1 MPTYTADLSVA
12 SLDKLLSDVK
22 DYKAKVEAAPA
33 KITERLAEIGAEAI
47 QQNISGITDPDGN
60 APGTVG
66 MQVEGSSAKVFEKGD
81 QIAFLEYGTGEQG
94 ATSPHPKAAEAGRK
108 YNVGPY
114 IHKMKNGKMMWH
126 YRDKLR
132 GGHWRTTNGI
142 PAQKQV
148 LKAALTMRDN
158 IVPVAKEALK

>member
-1 MPTYTADLSVA
+1 MPTFQADLSVG

-22 DYKAKVEAAPA
+22 DYKAKVETAPA
-33 KITERLAEIGAEAI
+33 KITEQLAEIGAEAI
-47 QQNISGITDPDGN
+47 QQNVAGITDLDGN

-66 MQVEGSSAKVFEKGD
+66 MQVEGGSAKVFQKGK

-94 ATSPHPKAAEAGRK
+94 AASPHPKYAVAGWH
-108 YNVGPY
+108 YNSGKN
-114 IHKMKNGKMMWH
+114 IRQMKNGKMMWH
-126 YRDKLR
+126 YFDNLK
-132 GGHWRTTNGI
+132 GHWRTTNGI

-148 LKAALTMRDN
+148 LRTALTMRDN

>member
-1 MPTYTADLSVA
+1 MPDFSADLSVA

-22 DYKAKVEAAPA
+22 GYKAKVEAAPD
-33 KITERLAEIGAEAI
+33 KITEQLAKIGAEAI

-66 MQVEGSSAKVFEKGD
+66 MEVSGESAKVFQKGK
-81 QIAFLEYGTGEQG
+81 QVAYLEYGTGEQG
-94 ATSPHPKAAEAGRK
+94 AAKKHPKYTVAGWE
-108 YNVGPY
+108 YGSGPN
-114 IHKMKNGKMMWH
+114 IRRMKNGKMMWH
-126 YRDKLR
+126 YFDNLR
-132 GGHWRTTNGI
+132 GHWRTTNGI

-148 LKAALTMRDN
+148 LRAALTMRDN

>member
-1 MPTYTADLSVA
+1 MPTFRADLSVA

-22 DYKAKVEAAPA
+22 DYKAKLETAPA
-33 KITERLAEIGAEAI
+33 KITERLAEIGTDAI
-47 QQNISGITDPDGN
+47 QQNIAGITDPDGN

-66 MQVEGSSAKVFEKGD
+66 MQVEGGSAKVFEQGN

-94 ATSPHPKAAEAGRK
+94 ADSPHPIAVKAGWK
-108 YNVGPY
+108 YGSGKN
-114 IHKMKNGKMMWH
+114 IRRMKNGKMMWH
-126 YRDKLR
+126 YFDKLR
-132 GGHWRTTNGI
+132 GHWRTTDGI

-148 LKAALTMRDN
+148 LRAVLTMRDN

>member
-1 MPTYTADLSVA
+1 MPTFQADLSVS

-33 KITERLAEIGAEAI
+33 KITERLAESGAEAI
-47 QQNISGITDPDGN
+47 QQNIAGITDLDGN

-66 MQVEGSSAKVFEKGD
+66 TQVSGSTAKAFEKGH

-94 ATSPHPKAAEAGRK
+94 AASPHPKYHVAGWHYGSGKNIRR
-108 YNVGPY
+108 
-114 IHKMKNGKMMWH
+114 MKNGKMMWH
-126 YRDKLR
+126 YFDRLR
-132 GGHWRTTNGI
+132 GHWRTTNGI

-148 LKAALTMRDN
+148 LRASLTMRDN

>member
-1 MPTYTADLSVA
+1 MPTFTADLSVS

-22 DYKAKVEAAPA
+22 DYKAKVETAPD
-33 KITERLAEIGAEAI
+33 KITEQLAKIGAEAI
-47 QQNISGITDPDGN
+47 QQNVAGITDPDGN

-66 MQVEGSSAKVFEKGD
+66 MQIEGSSAKVFEKGP

-94 ATSPHPKAAEAGRK
+94 AAKKHPKYAAAGWK
-108 YNVGPY
+108 YGSGKN
-114 IHKMKNGKMMWH
+114 IRRMKNGKMMWH
-126 YRDKLR
+126 YFDNLR
-132 GGHWRTTNGI
+132 GHWRTTNGI

-148 LKAALTMRDN
+148 LRAAITMRDN